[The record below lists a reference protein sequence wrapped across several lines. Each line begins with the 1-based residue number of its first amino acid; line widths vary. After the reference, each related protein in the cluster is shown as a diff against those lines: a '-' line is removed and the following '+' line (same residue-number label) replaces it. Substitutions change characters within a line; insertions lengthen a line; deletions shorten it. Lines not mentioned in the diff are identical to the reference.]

1 MDFDRTLFERQRSY
15 RMPTRNHSRGIH
27 RPYSGEQYGV
37 GRDEGF
43 TGRGELETGG
53 PERPEGNQETWG
65 EEQRWGAVGGMVS
78 RLPYTTVLT
87 GFGIGFGFGLFVTL
101 LLTRREEGWF
111 ERYAPESI
119 QDLPDRLR
127 RVPEAM
133 ASYVPDRLK
142 QVPEAVA
149 SYVPRSWRFW

>member
-1 MDFDRTLFERQRSY
+1 MA
-15 RMPTRNHSRGIH
+15 TRNHSRRVH

-43 TGRGELETGG
+43 PQRGEFGTGRA
-53 PERPEGNQETWG
+53 EGQGRDETWG
-65 EEQRWGAVGGMVS
+65 DQEESGAVD
-78 RLPYTTVLT
+78 RLVGRHPYTTVLT
-87 GFGIGFGFGLFVTL
+87 GFAIGFGFGLFVTL
-101 LLTRREEGWF
+101 LLTRREESWF

-127 RVPEAM
+127 RVPEAV

-142 QVPEAVA
+142 HAPETVA
-149 SYVPRSWRFW
+149 SYVPRSWKFW

>member
-1 MDFDRTLFERQRSY
+1 
-15 RMPTRNHSRGIH
+15 MPTRNQSRRVH
-27 RPYSGEQYGV
+27 RPYSGEQYGA

-43 TGRGELETGG
+43 TRRGEFGTGD
-53 PERPEGNQETWG
+53 PERQDGNQESWGG
-65 EEQRWGAVGGMVS
+65 EEEWGAVSGMVS
-78 RLPYTTVLT
+78 RHPYTTVLT

-101 LLTRREEGWF
+101 LLTRREESWF

-127 RVPEAM
+127 RVPEAV

-142 QVPEAVA
+142 QAQETVA
-149 SYVPRSWRFW
+149 SYVPRSWKLW